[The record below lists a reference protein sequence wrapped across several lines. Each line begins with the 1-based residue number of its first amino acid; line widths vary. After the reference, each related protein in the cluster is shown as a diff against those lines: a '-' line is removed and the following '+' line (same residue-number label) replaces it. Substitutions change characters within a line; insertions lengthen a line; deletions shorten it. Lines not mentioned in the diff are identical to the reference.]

1 MSEQQS
7 STGSSVGERL
17 KEVASQDREVVDLI
31 FAVAWKDD
39 LTGEIRLTVGAAGD
53 ASLDARKYMASELQE
68 AIR

>member
-7 STGSSVGERL
+7 STGSIGERL
-17 KEVASQDREVVDLI
+17 AEAASQDREVVDLI

-53 ASLDARKYMASELQE
+53 ASVDARKYMASELQE

>member
-7 STGSSVGERL
+7 STGSIGERL
-17 KEVASQDREVVDLI
+17 AEAASQDREVVDLI

>member
-17 KEVASQDREVVDLI
+17 MEAASQDREVVDLI

-39 LTGEIRLTVGAAGD
+39 LTGEVRMTVGAAGV
-53 ASLDARKYMASELQE
+53 ASLSARKYMASELQE